1 MRDTERKQRLKVK
14 LVWFFLLLISVIIH
28 LSGRLYLVITNIK
41 SFWHAQ
47 DFFFIFWKNLF
58 PMGKRKSNIINISVF
73 LLPCLQLWRQNSAGR
88 CVLLPPLVEVRWPQW
103 EVLQPSLCIESSS
116 REMDKNCPQVLTHCP
131 IHPPAK
137 GIHSDLC

>member
-1 MRDTERKQRLKVK
+1 MV
-14 LVWFFLLLISVIIH
+14 FFAFNLSNNSSIWKTISCDNKYQEF
-28 LSGRLYLVITNIK
+28 LACPR
-41 SFWHAQ
+41 
-47 DFFFIFWKNLF
+47 FFFIFWKNLF